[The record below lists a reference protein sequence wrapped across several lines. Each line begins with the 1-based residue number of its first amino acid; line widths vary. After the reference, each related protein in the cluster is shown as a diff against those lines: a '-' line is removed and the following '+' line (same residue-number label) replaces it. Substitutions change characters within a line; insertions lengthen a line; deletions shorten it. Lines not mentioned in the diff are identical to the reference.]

1 MSFANRI
8 TRHPIAHAP
17 DRGAEALAHL
27 HDLAPELR
35 PLIQGTAGCS
45 PYLAG
50 LMAKDGHW
58 LSHALTEP
66 PEDTIATLIKEAGE
80 LSLKDLAPGL
90 RQLKRRAALIVAL
103 ADLGGVWA
111 LHTVTQAW
119 TDFADACV
127 QAALHRHVAAEAKRG
142 KIPGVTEDQALADA
156 GGMVALAMGKMGAG
170 ELNYSSDIDLICLF
184 DETRFDDADEMEAR
198 AGFIRATRKM
208 AAALSDNTAEGYVFR
223 TDLRLRPDAS
233 VTPVCISMAAAERYY
248 EAEGRSWERSAYI
261 KARAAAGDIAA
272 GERFLDTLT
281 PFVWRRHL
289 DFAMVQDT
297 MDMRRRIREHKGL
310 HRGSG
315 AIVLEGHNMKL
326 GAGGIREIEFF
337 AQTRQLVA
345 GGRDD
350 SLRQRRT
357 VKALQ
362 ALARAGWIEGAA
374 AGDLAK
380 LYVQHREIEHR
391 LQMIDDAQTHSLP
404 KSAEGF
410 DRLARF
416 CGEADTEAFR
426 DQLSA
431 RLEQTEEICGA
442 FFAPT
447 GREKADGPSEIS
459 QEAAEIVARWPG
471 YAALRSVRGQE
482 IFERLK
488 PGFLARFGKA
498 AKPLE
503 ALQNFDG
510 FLRGLPAGVQLFSL
524 FEANPPL
531 VDLIVDICAT
541 APGLSQYLSRH
552 SAVLDAVLDGRFFA
566 PWPGRAELVADL
578 GAALEGLDYE
588 DRLDETRRWQKEW
601 HFRTGVHQLRG
612 MIDAETAGAH
622 YTDLADA
629 VLIALWPAVCDEIA
643 RRHGPAPGRG
653 GAVVAMGSLGS
664 GRMTAASDLDLI
676 VIYDAGGVEMTEG
689 RRPLDARGWF
699 AKATKALVTALSA
712 PTAAGKLY
720 DVDMRLRPSGR
731 QGPVA
736 TALSAFDRYQRE
748 EAWTWEHMA
757 LTRARAVAGEA
768 SLQADIETIRA
779 AVIQDKADAA
789 RVLPDA
795 AEMRARLAAAGR
807 KGGTWQVKD
816 GPGGMQD
823 IELVSQA
830 AALIAG
836 VPLRPVS
843 DQIRAGAEIGWL
855 SQGAADT
862 LCAGHLLFATVNQ
875 SMRLVTDDAFDPDQV
890 GAGARAFVSEQ
901 AGMPDAAALAGQLD
915 SLRASAVSVID
926 AALECHDSDRITAKA
941 APHADPTD

>member
-1 MSFANRI
+1 MSFASRI
-8 TRHPIAHAP
+8 TRHPIPYAP
-17 DRGAEALAHL
+17 ERGAEALAHL
-27 HDLAPELR
+27 HHLPPELR
-35 PLIQGTAGCS
+35 PLIEGTAGCS

-50 LMAKDGHW
+50 LMAKEGHW
-58 LSHALTEP
+58 LSHALDEP
-66 PEDTIATLIKEAGE
+66 PEDTIAALIKEAGE
-80 LSLKDLAPGL
+80 LTLKDLNPGL
-90 RQLKRRAALIVAL
+90 RQFKRRAALIVAL
-103 ADLGGVWA
+103 ADLGGVWG
-111 LHTVTQAW
+111 LSTVTQAW

-127 QAALHRHVAAEAKRG
+127 EVALHTHVANEARRG
-142 KIPGVTEDQALADA
+142 KIPGVTEEEALKDA

-198 AGFIRATRKM
+198 AGFIRATRRM
-208 AAALSDNTAEGYVFR
+208 AATLSETTAEGYVFR

-261 KARAAAGDIAA
+261 KARAAAGDVAA

-310 HRGSG
+310 HRGTG
-315 AIVLEGHNMKL
+315 DIVLEGHNMKL

-362 ALARAGWIEGAA
+362 ALARAGWIDRGAA
-374 AGDLAK
+374 SDLAE
-380 LYVQHREIEHR
+380 LYAQHREIEHR
-391 LQMIDDAQTHSLP
+391 LQMIDDAQTHALP

-416 CGEADTEAFR
+416 CGEGDTQAFR
-426 DQLSA
+426 KALSE
-431 RLEQTEEICGA
+431 RLERTERICGE
-442 FFAPT
+442 FFAPM
-447 GREKADGPSEIS
+447 GSEVAEGPSDIS
-459 QEAAEIVARWPG
+459 EEAAEIVARWPG

-488 PGFLARFGKA
+488 PGFLARFEKA

-524 FEANPPL
+524 FEANPQL

-541 APGLSQYLSRH
+541 APGLSRYLSRH

-566 PWPGRAELVADL
+566 PWPGRDALVADL
-578 GAALEGLDYE
+578 QEALNGLDYE

-629 VLIALWPAVCDEIA
+629 VLIALWPAVCEDIA

-689 RRPLDARGWF
+689 RRPLDPRGWF

-736 TALSAFDRYQRE
+736 TALSAFERYQRE

-757 LTRARAVAGEA
+757 LTRARALAGEA
-768 SLQADIETIRA
+768 TLLADIEAIRC
-779 AVIQDKADAA
+779 AVIEAKADPAK
-789 RVLPDA
+789 VIPDA
-795 AEMRARLAAAGR
+795 AEMRDRLAAAGR
-807 KGGTWQVKD
+807 SGGTWAVKE
-816 GPGGMQD
+816 GPGGLQD
-823 IELVSQA
+823 IELVAQA

-843 DQIRAGAEIGWL
+843 EQIKAGAAIGWL
-855 SQGAADT
+855 GRDEAET
-862 LCAGHLLFATVNQ
+862 LCAAHKLFATINQ
-875 SMRLVTDDAFDPDQV
+875 SGRLLTDEALDPEAI
-890 GAGARAFVSEQ
+890 GLGGRRFLSEQ
-901 AGMPDAAALAGQLD
+901 ADQADAETLADVLDKTRAEARSVIEAALT
-915 SLRASAVSVID
+915 R
-926 AALECHDSDRITAKA
+926 RMNT
-941 APHADPTD
+941 